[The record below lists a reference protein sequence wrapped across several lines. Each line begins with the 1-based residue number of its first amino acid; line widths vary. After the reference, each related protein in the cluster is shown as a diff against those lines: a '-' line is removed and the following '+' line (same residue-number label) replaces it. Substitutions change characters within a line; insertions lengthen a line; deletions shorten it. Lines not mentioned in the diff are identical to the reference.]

1 MLTKHPKT
9 GGLLLPVSSSV
20 CKHCPKQS
28 LKINYIGIIIMM
40 VIIPALIGM
49 IVGMLLKEKIME
61 LKDKLVNKM
70 KELKDKL

>member
-1 MLTKHPKT
+1 
-9 GGLLLPVSSSV
+9 
-20 CKHCPKQS
+20 
-28 LKINYIGIIIMM
+28 M